1 MSDLQKVK
9 ELRRATGAGFKDCNN
24 ALKEANG
31 DVEKSL
37 EILRI
42 KGITKASKKMSRVA
56 NEGLVSITENEIESE
71 KIDVFSLQTKD
82 KTDSIKVDETLN
94 SKEIKII
101 GLYDP
106 EDFGLKIDMWS
117 NSNGDQLKYLFSN
130 LAKINLSRDASELM
144 NIVLLTNAYYPKKNI
159 SEKDFLKIKSDWLIK
174 HNNLELIEEY
184 LIKNDILN
192 LHPKLSKYLVDKYL
206 SESKLDKACKIFL
219 NNSEPIKNN
228 YLSKFNI
235 YCLINNGKKDEA
247 QLIFD
252 LKKELGFNDQY
263 FENKLNYLFGYTN
276 KIDKAVSEKSILE
289 FHLAHKT
296 NPEFFFEPK
305 ENTNPLIWK
314 YLAASNLLYQTN
326 EIDLDELEKIELIEY
341 ATHNKNYLEDD
352 LFQIYKR
359 FQFTIDQFLNV
370 KTVFK
375 SLTNI
380 ESRALLYQSVLL
392 ESDINKKIELMKLL
406 KEAFIKDK
414 IGNAFEEKLKDL
426 LQDIELD
433 QISSKHTS
441 FYLENINTD
450 EKKQTKIKYN
460 DDLLHQ
466 SKLIKYFIGEYNQ
479 TKIEKDLNNFLK
491 KIKKDKKYSISK
503 KDIILIE
510 SLKSD
515 GIKID
520 KKYDNLYKILDSEM
534 PTDIQVMVNNNES
547 ASTILRIIEVIGQ
560 DELSTL
566 DEDTLFFIIS
576 ALNQLNI
583 DSIRNKI
590 LLKVLPLKV

>member
-1 MSDLQKVK
+1 MKILKLLNKTYFSILIIFFFSIVNSLSQDEPVDIWNIDKEQIKENSENK
-9 ELRRATGAGFKDCNN
+9 ELISN
-24 ALKEANG
+24 
-31 DVEKSL
+31 
-37 EILRI
+37 
-42 KGITKASKKMSRVA
+42 
-56 NEGLVSITENEIESE
+56 TESEIETE
-71 KIDVFSLQTKD
+71 KIDVFNMQTKD
-82 KTDSIKVDETLN
+82 RSDSIKVDESLN

-106 EDFGLKIDMWS
+106 EDFGLTIDMWS

-159 SEKDFLKIKSDWLIK
+159 SEKDFLKIKSDWLMK
-174 HNNLELIEEY
+174 HDNLELIEEY

-192 LHPKLSKYLVDKYL
+192 FHPKLSKYLIDKYL
-206 SESKLDKACKIFL
+206 SESNLNKACKIFL
-219 NNSEPIKNN
+219 NNSEPIKDN

-252 LKKELGFNDQY
+252 LKKELGFNEQY

-276 KIDKAVSEKSILE
+276 EIDKTISEKSILD

-296 NPEFFFEPK
+296 NPEFSFEPK

-326 EIDLDELEKIELIEY
+326 EIDLDELEKIELIEF

-370 KTVFK
+370 KSVFK

-380 ESRALLYQSVLL
+380 ESRALLYQTVLL

-406 KEAFIKDK
+406 KEVFIKDK

-441 FYLENINTD
+441 FYLENINND
-450 EKKQTKIKYN
+450 ENKQTKIKYN

-466 SKLIKYFIGEYNQ
+466 SKLIKYFNNDYNQ

-534 PTDIQVMVNNNES
+534 PTDIQVMINNNES
-547 ASTILRIIEVIGQ
+547 ASTIFRIIEVIGQ

>member
-1 MSDLQKVK
+1 MKILKLLNKTYLSILIIFFFLMVNSFSENEPVDIWNIDKDQIQENSQNN
-9 ELRRATGAGFKDCNN
+9 EL
-24 ALKEANG
+24 
-31 DVEKSL
+31 
-37 EILRI
+37 I
-42 KGITKASKKMSRVA
+42 
-56 NEGLVSITENEIESE
+56 SITESEIETE
-71 KIDVFSLQTKD
+71 KIDIFNMQIKD
-82 KTDSIKVDETLN
+82 SSSSIEVDETLN

-130 LAKINLSRDASELM
+130 LSKINLSQDASEIM
-144 NIVLLTNAYYPKKNI
+144 NIILLTNAYYPNINI

-174 HNNLELIEEY
+174 YNNLELIEEY

-192 LHPKLSKYLVDKYL
+192 SHAKLTKYLVDRYL
-206 SESKLDKACKIFL
+206 SKSELDKACKIFL
-219 NNSEPIKNN
+219 NNSEPIENN

-235 YCLINNGKKDEA
+235 YCLIKNGKKDQA

-252 LKKELGFNDQY
+252 LKKELGFNEQY

-276 KIDKAVSEKSILE
+276 EIDKTISEKNILE

-296 NPEFFFEPK
+296 NPEFSFEPK

-314 YLAASNLLYQTN
+314 YLAASNLLYRTN

-341 ATHNKNYLEDD
+341 ATHNKNYLEND

-359 FQFTIDQFLNV
+359 FQFNIDQFLNV

-375 SLTNI
+375 SLTNV

-392 ESDINKKIELMKLL
+392 ESDINKKIELMKIL

-414 IGNAFEEKLKDL
+414 IGAAFEEKLREML
-426 LQDIELD
+426 EEIELD
-433 QISSKHTS
+433 QISSKYTS
-441 FYLENINTD
+441 FYLENINID
-450 EKKQTKIKYN
+450 KKKQTKIRYN

-466 SKLIKYFIGEYNQ
+466 SKLIRYFNGDYNR

-491 KIKKDKKYSISK
+491 KIKKNKNYSLSK
-503 KDIILIE
+503 KDVILIE

-520 KKYDNLYKILDSEM
+520 KKYNNLYEILDSEM
-534 PTDIQVMVNNNES
+534 PTDIQVMINNNEP

-560 DELSTL
+560 DDLNAL

-583 DSIRNKI
+583 DPIRNKI

>member
-1 MSDLQKVK
+1 MKILKLLNKTFLSTLIIFSFLIANSFSENQPVDIWNIDKEQLQENSENK
-9 ELRRATGAGFKDCNN
+9 EL
-24 ALKEANG
+24 
-31 DVEKSL
+31 
-37 EILRI
+37 I
-42 KGITKASKKMSRVA
+42 
-56 NEGLVSITENEIESE
+56 SITENDIEGE
-71 KIDVFSLQTKD
+71 KIDVFNMQTKD
-82 KTDSIKVDETLN
+82 SLDSIEVDQTLN

-106 EDFGLKIDMWS
+106 EDFGLKINMWS

-130 LAKINLSRDASELM
+130 LAKLNLSKDASELM
-144 NIVLLTNAYYPKKNI
+144 NIVLLTNAYYPNKNI

-174 HNNLELIEEY
+174 HNDLELIEEY

-192 LHPKLSKYLVDKYL
+192 LHPKLTKYLVDKYL
-206 SESKLDKACKIFL
+206 SESNVDKACKIFL
-219 NNSEPIKNN
+219 NNSEPIVNN

-252 LKKELGFNDQY
+252 LKKELGFNEKY
-263 FENKLNYLFGYTN
+263 FENKLNYLFGYINEVDTT
-276 KIDKAVSEKSILE
+276 ISEKNILE

-296 NPEFFFEPK
+296 NSEFSFEPK

-326 EIDLDELEKIELIEY
+326 EIDLNELEKIKLIEY

-375 SLTNI
+375 SLAKI

>member
-1 MSDLQKVK
+1 MKILKLLNKIYLSILIIFFFSIVNSFSQDEPVDIWNIDKEQIQENSENK
-9 ELRRATGAGFKDCNN
+9 ELISIS
-24 ALKEANG
+24 ES
-31 DVEKSL
+31 EL
-37 EILRI
+37 E
-42 KGITKASKKMSRVA
+42 T
-56 NEGLVSITENEIESE
+56 E
-71 KIDVFSLQTKD
+71 KIDVFNMQTKD
-82 KTDSIKVDETLN
+82 RSDSIKVDETLN

-174 HNNLELIEEY
+174 HNDLELIEEY

-276 KIDKAVSEKSILE
+276 EIDKTISEKSILE

-296 NPEFFFEPK
+296 NPEFSFDPK

-392 ESDINKKIELMKLL
+392 ESDINRKIELMKLL
-406 KEAFIKDK
+406 KEVFIKDK

-466 SKLIKYFIGEYNQ
+466 SKLIKYFIGDYNQ

-534 PTDIQVMVNNNES
+534 PTDIQVMINNNES

-583 DSIRNKI
+583 DSLRNKI

>member
-1 MSDLQKVK
+1 MKILKLLNKIYLSILIILFFSIVNSFSENEPVDIWNIDK
-9 ELRRATGAGFKDCNN
+9 EKIQDNSEN
-24 ALKEANG
+24 
-31 DVEKSL
+31 
-37 EILRI
+37 
-42 KGITKASKKMSRVA
+42 KKII
-56 NEGLVSITENEIESE
+56 SITESDLETE
-71 KIDVFSLQTKD
+71 KNDVFNMQNKNSL
-82 KTDSIKVDETLN
+82 DSIKVDETLN

-106 EDFGLKIDMWS
+106 EDFGLKINMWS

-130 LAKINLSRDASELM
+130 LSKINLSQDASELM
-144 NIVLLTNAYYPKKNI
+144 NILLLTNAYYPNKDI

-206 SESKLDKACKIFL
+206 SQSELDKACKIFL
-219 NNSEPIKNN
+219 NNSEPIRND

-235 YCLINNGKKDEA
+235 YCLINSGNNDEA

-252 LKKELGFNDQY
+252 LKKELGFNEKY
-263 FENKLNYLFGYTN
+263 FENKLNYLFGYTEEV
-276 KIDKAVSEKSILE
+276 DKTISEKSILE
-289 FHLAHKT
+289 FHLAHRT
-296 NPEFFFEPK
+296 DPEFSFEPN

-326 EIDLDELEKIELIEY
+326 EIDLNELEKIKLVEY

-352 LFQIYKR
+352 LFDIYKR
-359 FQFTIDQFLNV
+359 FQFNIDQLLNAES
-370 KTVFK
+370 VFK
-375 SLTNI
+375 SLTSI
-380 ESRALLYQSVLL
+380 ESRAILYQRILL
-392 ESDINKKIELMKLL
+392 ESDINKRIELMKILKDVFIKDGIGRAFEKKLTDLL
-406 KEAFIKDK
+406 KE
-414 IGNAFEEKLKDL
+414 
-426 LQDIELD
+426 IELD
-433 QISSKHTS
+433 QISSKYTS
-441 FYLENINTD
+441 FYLENINIE
-450 EKKQTKIKYN
+450 EKKQSKIKYN

-466 SKLIKYFIGEYNQ
+466 SKLIKYFKGDYNQ

-491 KIKKDKKYSISK
+491 KIKKDKKYSLSK

-515 GIKID
+515 GIEVD
-520 KKYDNLYKILDSEM
+520 KKYNNLYKISETEM
-534 PTDIQVMVNNNES
+534 PTDIQVMINNNET

-560 DELSTL
+560 DDLNRL

-583 DSIRNKI
+583 DFIRNKI

>member
-1 MSDLQKVK
+1 MKILKLLNKTYLSILIILLFSMVNSFSENEPVDIWNIDKEQLQENSENK
-9 ELRRATGAGFKDCNN
+9 EL
-24 ALKEANG
+24 
-31 DVEKSL
+31 
-37 EILRI
+37 I
-42 KGITKASKKMSRVA
+42 
-56 NEGLVSITENEIESE
+56 SITENELESE
-71 KIDVFSLQTKD
+71 KIDVFSLQNKD
-82 KTDSIKVDETLN
+82 RSDSIKVDETLN

-206 SESKLDKACKIFL
+206 SKSELDKACKIFL
-219 NNSEPIKNN
+219 NNSEPIKND

-276 KIDKAVSEKSILE
+276 EIDEAVSEKSILE

-296 NPEFFFEPK
+296 NPDFSFEPK
-305 ENTNPLIWK
+305 ESTNPLIWK

-375 SLTNI
+375 SLANI

>member
-1 MSDLQKVK
+1 MKILKLLNKTYLSILIIFFFSIVNSLSQDEPVDIWNIDKEQIKKNSENK
-9 ELRRATGAGFKDCNN
+9 ELISSP
-24 ALKEANG
+24 E
-31 DVEKSL
+31 S
-37 EILRI
+37 
-42 KGITKASKKMSRVA
+42 
-56 NEGLVSITENEIESE
+56 EIETE
-71 KIDVFSLQTKD
+71 KIDVFNMQTKD
-82 KTDSIKVDETLN
+82 RSDSIKFDESLN

-192 LHPKLSKYLVDKYL
+192 FHPKLSKYLIDKYL

-219 NNSEPIKNN
+219 NNSEPIKDN

-252 LKKELGFNDQY
+252 LKKELGFNEQY

-276 KIDKAVSEKSILE
+276 EIDKTISEKSILD

-296 NPEFFFEPK
+296 NPEFTFEPK

-326 EIDLDELEKIELIEY
+326 EIDLDELEKIELIEF

-380 ESRALLYQSVLL
+380 ESRALLYQTVLL
-392 ESDINKKIELMKLL
+392 ESDINKKIELMKIL
-406 KEAFIKDK
+406 KELFIKDK
-414 IGNAFEEKLKDL
+414 IGKAFEEKLKDL

-466 SKLIKYFIGEYNQ
+466 SKLIKYFIGDFNQ

-534 PTDIQVMVNNNES
+534 PTDIQVMINNNES

>member
-1 MSDLQKVK
+1 MKILKLLNKTYLSILIILFFSMVNSFSENEPVDIWNIDKEQLQENSENK
-9 ELRRATGAGFKDCNN
+9 ELIPIA
-24 ALKEANG
+24 
-31 DVEKSL
+31 
-37 EILRI
+37 
-42 KGITKASKKMSRVA
+42 
-56 NEGLVSITENEIESE
+56 ESE
-71 KIDVFSLQTKD
+71 LETGKINVFNMQTKD
-82 KTDSIKVDETLN
+82 RSDLIKVDETLN

-206 SESKLDKACKIFL
+206 SESKLDQACKIFL

-326 EIDLDELEKIELIEY
+326 EIDLNELEKIELIEY

-375 SLTNI
+375 SLANI

-414 IGNAFEEKLKDL
+414 IDNAFEEKLKDL

>member
-1 MSDLQKVK
+1 MKILKLLNKTYLSILIIFFFSIVNSLSQDEPVDIWNIDKEQIKKNSENK
-9 ELRRATGAGFKDCNN
+9 ELISSP
-24 ALKEANG
+24 E
-31 DVEKSL
+31 S
-37 EILRI
+37 
-42 KGITKASKKMSRVA
+42 
-56 NEGLVSITENEIESE
+56 EIETE
-71 KIDVFSLQTKD
+71 KIDVFNMQTKD
-82 KTDSIKVDETLN
+82 RSDSIKVDESLN

-106 EDFGLKIDMWS
+106 EDFGLTIDMWS

-159 SEKDFLKIKSDWLIK
+159 SEKDFLKIKSDWLMK

-192 LHPKLSKYLVDKYL
+192 FHPKLSKYLIDMYL

-219 NNSEPIKNN
+219 NNSEPIKDN

-276 KIDKAVSEKSILE
+276 EIDKTISEKSILD

-296 NPEFFFEPK
+296 NPEFSFEPK

-326 EIDLDELEKIELIEY
+326 EIDLDELEKIELIEF

-370 KTVFK
+370 ETVFK

-380 ESRALLYQSVLL
+380 ESRALLYQTVLL

-406 KEAFIKDK
+406 KEVFIKDK
-414 IGNAFEEKLKDL
+414 IGKAFEEKLKDL

-466 SKLIKYFIGEYNQ
+466 SKLIKYFNGDYNQ

-534 PTDIQVMVNNNES
+534 PTDIQVMINNNEL

>member
-1 MSDLQKVK
+1 MKILKLLNKTFLSILIILSFLIVNSLSENEPVDIWNIDKEQIQENSENK
-9 ELRRATGAGFKDCNN
+9 EL
-24 ALKEANG
+24 
-31 DVEKSL
+31 
-37 EILRI
+37 I
-42 KGITKASKKMSRVA
+42 
-56 NEGLVSITENEIESE
+56 SITESELETE
-71 KIDVFSLQTKD
+71 KIDVFNMQTK
-82 KTDSIKVDETLN
+82 KKSDSIKVDETLN

-106 EDFGLKIDMWS
+106 EDFGLTIDMWS

-206 SESKLDKACKIFL
+206 SESKLDQACKIFL

-252 LKKELGFNDQY
+252 LKKELGFNEKY

-276 KIDKAVSEKSILE
+276 EIDKVVSEKSILE

-326 EIDLDELEKIELIEY
+326 EIDLNELEKIELIEY

-375 SLTNI
+375 SLANI

-392 ESDINKKIELMKLL
+392 ESDTNKKIELMKLL

-560 DELSTL
+560 DELSNL
-566 DEDTLFFIIS
+566 DDDTLFFIIS

-583 DSIRNKI
+583 DFIRNKI

>member
-1 MSDLQKVK
+1 MKILKLLNKIYLSILIIFFLSIVNSFSQDEPVDIWNIDKEQIQENSENK
-9 ELRRATGAGFKDCNN
+9 ELISIS
-24 ALKEANG
+24 ES
-31 DVEKSL
+31 EL
-37 EILRI
+37 E
-42 KGITKASKKMSRVA
+42 T
-56 NEGLVSITENEIESE
+56 E
-71 KIDVFSLQTKD
+71 KIDVFNMQTKD
-82 KTDSIKVDETLN
+82 RSDSIKVDETLN

-174 HNNLELIEEY
+174 YNDLELIEEY
-184 LIKNDILN
+184 LTKNDILN
-192 LHPKLSKYLVDKYL
+192 SHPKLSRYLADKYL

-219 NNSEPIKNN
+219 NNSEPIKDN

-276 KIDKAVSEKSILE
+276 EIDKAVSEKSILE

-296 NPEFFFEPK
+296 NPEFSFDPK

-314 YLAASNLLYQTN
+314 YLATSNLLYQTN

-359 FQFTIDQFLNV
+359 FQFTIDQL
-370 KTVFK
+370 
-375 SLTNI
+375 
-380 ESRALLYQSVLL
+380 
-392 ESDINKKIELMKLL
+392 
-406 KEAFIKDK
+406 
-414 IGNAFEEKLKDL
+414 
-426 LQDIELD
+426 
-433 QISSKHTS
+433 
-441 FYLENINTD
+441 
-450 EKKQTKIKYN
+450 
-460 DDLLHQ
+460 
-466 SKLIKYFIGEYNQ
+466 
-479 TKIEKDLNNFLK
+479 
-491 KIKKDKKYSISK
+491 
-503 KDIILIE
+503 
-510 SLKSD
+510 
-515 GIKID
+515 
-520 KKYDNLYKILDSEM
+520 
-534 PTDIQVMVNNNES
+534 
-547 ASTILRIIEVIGQ
+547 
-560 DELSTL
+560 
-566 DEDTLFFIIS
+566 
-576 ALNQLNI
+576 
-583 DSIRNKI
+583 
-590 LLKVLPLKV
+590 

>member
-1 MSDLQKVK
+1 MKILKLLNKTYLSILIILFFSTVNSFSENEPVDIWNIDKDKIQENSENN
-9 ELRRATGAGFKDCNN
+9 EL
-24 ALKEANG
+24 
-31 DVEKSL
+31 
-37 EILRI
+37 I
-42 KGITKASKKMSRVA
+42 
-56 NEGLVSITENEIESE
+56 SITESDLERE
-71 KIDVFSLQTKD
+71 KIDVFNIQIKNSS
-82 KTDSIKVDETLN
+82 DSIKVDENLD

-106 EDFGLKIDMWS
+106 DDFGLKINMWS

-130 LAKINLSRDASELM
+130 LSKLNLSHDASELM

-206 SESKLDKACKIFL
+206 SESKIDKACKIFA
-219 NNSEPIKNN
+219 NNSKPIENN

-235 YCLINNGKKDEA
+235 YCLIKNGKKDEA

-252 LKKELGFNDQY
+252 LKKELGFNEKY

-276 KIDKAVSEKSILE
+276 EIDKTISQKSVLE

-296 NPEFFFEPK
+296 NPEFSFEPK

-314 YLAASNLLYQTN
+314 YLAASNLLYRTN
-326 EIDLDELEKIELIEY
+326 EIDLNELEKIELVEY
-341 ATHNKNYLEDD
+341 ATHNKNYLEED

-359 FQFTIDQFLNV
+359 FQFNIDQLLRP
-370 KTVFK
+370 KAVFK
-375 SLTNI
+375 SLTRI
-380 ESRALLYQSVLL
+380 ESRALLYQTVLL
-392 ESDINKKIELMKLL
+392 ESDINKKIELIKLL
-406 KEAFIKDK
+406 KAAFIKDK
-414 IGNAFEEKLKDL
+414 IGNAFEEKLEDL
-426 LQDIELD
+426 LKEIELE
-433 QISSKHTS
+433 QISSEHTS
-441 FYLENINTD
+441 FYLENINID

-466 SKLIKYFIGEYNQ
+466 SKLIRYFNGNYNQ
-479 TKIEKDLNNFLK
+479 AKIEKDLNNFLK
-491 KIKKDKKYSISK
+491 KIKKNKKYSLSK

-534 PTDIQVMVNNNES
+534 PTDIQVMINNNETAS
-547 ASTILRIIEVIGQ
+547 AILRIIEVIGQ
-560 DELSTL
+560 DELNAL

-583 DSIRNKI
+583 DFIRNKI

>member
-1 MSDLQKVK
+1 MKILKLLNKTYLSILIIFFFSMV
-9 ELRRATGAGFKDCNN
+9 N
-24 ALKEANG
+24 AF
-31 DVEKSL
+31 S
-37 EILRI
+37 
-42 KGITKASKKMSRVA
+42 
-56 NEGLVSITENEIESE
+56 ENEPVDIWNIDKDQIQENSENNELISISESDPETE
-71 KIDVFSLQTKD
+71 KINVFNMQIKD
-82 KTDSIKVDETLN
+82 IQDSIMVDETLN

-106 EDFGLKIDMWS
+106 EDFGLKINMWS

-130 LAKINLSRDASELM
+130 LAKINLSQDASELM
-144 NIVLLTNAYYPKKNI
+144 NIVLLTNAYYPNKNI
-159 SEKDFLKIKSDWLIK
+159 SEKDFLKIKSNWLIK

-206 SESKLDKACKIFL
+206 SESKVDKACKVFL
-219 NNSEPIKNN
+219 NNSEPIEND

-247 QLIFD
+247 QLIFE
-252 LKKELGFNDQY
+252 LKKELGFNEKY
-263 FENKLNYLFGYTN
+263 FENKINYLLGYTN
-276 KIDKAVSEKSILE
+276 EINTTISEKNILE

-296 NPEFFFEPK
+296 NPEFSFEPK
-305 ENTNPLIWK
+305 ENTNSLIWK
-314 YLAASNLLYQTN
+314 YLAASNLLYQTDQ
-326 EIDLDELEKIELIEY
+326 IDLNELEKIELIEY

-359 FQFTIDQFLNV
+359 FQFNIDQLLNA

-375 SLTNI
+375 SLTSI
-380 ESRALLYQSVLL
+380 ESRALLYQTILL
-392 ESDINKKIELMKLL
+392 ESDINKKIDLIKLL
-406 KEAFIKDK
+406 KEAFMKDK
-414 IGNAFEEKLKDL
+414 IGNAFENKLRDL
-426 LQDIELD
+426 LKQMELD
-433 QISSKHTS
+433 QISSEHTS

-450 EKKQTKIKYN
+450 EKKQTKIRYN

-466 SKLIKYFIGEYNQ
+466 SKLIRYFDGDYNQ

-491 KIKKDKKYSISK
+491 KIKKNKKYSLSK

-515 GIKID
+515 GIKVD

-534 PTDIQVMVNNNES
+534 PTDIQVMINNNE
-547 ASTILRIIEVIGQ
+547 AATAILRIVEVIGQ
-560 DELSTL
+560 DELNTL

-583 DSIRNKI
+583 DFIRNKI

>member
-1 MSDLQKVK
+1 MKILKLLNKTYLSILIIFFFSIVNSFSQDEPVDIWNIDK
-9 ELRRATGAGFKDCNN
+9 EQIQENSEN
-24 ALKEANG
+24 KEF
-31 DVEKSL
+31 
-37 EILRI
+37 I
-42 KGITKASKKMSRVA
+42 
-56 NEGLVSITENEIESE
+56 SITESELETE
-71 KIDVFSLQTKD
+71 KIDVFNMQTKNRS
-82 KTDSIKVDETLN
+82 DSIEFDESLN

-184 LIKNDILN
+184 LVKNDILN

-206 SESKLDKACKIFL
+206 SKSELNKACKIFL

-252 LKKELGFNDQY
+252 LKKELGFKDPY

-276 KIDKAVSEKSILE
+276 KIDKAISEKSILE

-296 NPEFFFEPK
+296 NPEFSFEPK

-314 YLAASNLLYQTN
+314 YLATSNLLYQTN
-326 EIDLDELEKIELIEY
+326 EISLDELEKIKLIEY

-375 SLTNI
+375 SLANI

>member
-1 MSDLQKVK
+1 MKILKLLNKTYLSILIILFFTIVNSFSENEPVDIWNIDKQKIEENSDNK
-9 ELRRATGAGFKDCNN
+9 ELT
-24 ALKEANG
+24 
-31 DVEKSL
+31 S
-37 EILRI
+37 I
-42 KGITKASKKMSRVA
+42 
-56 NEGLVSITENEIESE
+56 NESELDTE
-71 KIDVFSLQTKD
+71 KIDVFNMQTKD
-82 KTDSIKVDETLN
+82 SPDPISVDENLN

-106 EDFGLKIDMWS
+106 EEFDLKIDMWS

-130 LAKINLSRDASELM
+130 LAKINLSQDASELM
-144 NIVLLTNAYYPKKNI
+144 NIILLTNAYYPKKNI

-206 SESKLDKACKIFL
+206 SESKLERACSIFL

-252 LKKELGFNDQY
+252 LKKELGFNEKY
-263 FENKLNYLFGYTN
+263 FENKLSYLFGYTN
-276 KIDKAVSEKSILE
+276 EIDKAISEKNILE

-296 NPEFFFEPK
+296 NPEFSFEPN

-370 KTVFK
+370 QTVFK
-375 SLTNI
+375 SLRSI

-450 EKKQTKIKYN
+450 ETKLTKIKYN

-466 SKLIKYFIGEYNQ
+466 SKLIKYFIGDYNK

-520 KKYDNLYKILDSEM
+520 KRYDNLYEILESEM
-534 PTDIQVMVNNNES
+534 PTDIQVMINNNES

-560 DELSTL
+560 DELNTL

-583 DSIRNKI
+583 DSLRNKI

>member
-1 MSDLQKVK
+1 MKILKLLNKDYLSILIIFFFSIVNSFSQDEPVDIWNIDK
-9 ELRRATGAGFKDCNN
+9 EKIQENSEN
-24 ALKEANG
+24 KEF
-31 DVEKSL
+31 
-37 EILRI
+37 I
-42 KGITKASKKMSRVA
+42 
-56 NEGLVSITENEIESE
+56 SITESELETE
-71 KIDVFSLQTKD
+71 KIDVFNMQTKD
-82 KTDSIKVDETLN
+82 RSDSIKVDESLN
-94 SKEIKII
+94 SKEIKIV

-106 EDFGLKIDMWS
+106 GDFGLKIDMWS

-130 LAKINLSRDASELM
+130 IAKINLSRDASELM

-174 HNNLELIEEY
+174 HNNLKLIEEY

-192 LHPKLSKYLVDKYL
+192 LHPKLSKYLIDKYL
-206 SESKLDKACKIFL
+206 SESELEKACKIFL
-219 NNSEPIKNN
+219 NNSKSIKDN

-235 YCLINNGKKDEA
+235 YCLINNGKRDEA

-252 LKKELGFNDQY
+252 LKKELGFNEKY

-276 KIDKAVSEKSILE
+276 EIDKAISEKSILD

-314 YLAASNLLYQTN
+314 YLAASNLLYRTN

-380 ESRALLYQSVLL
+380 ESRALLYQTVLL
-392 ESDINKKIELMKLL
+392 ESDTNKKIELMKLL
-406 KEAFIKDK
+406 KEVFIKDK
-414 IGNAFEEKLKDL
+414 IGNAFEGKLKDL

-441 FYLENINTD
+441 FYLENINTN

-466 SKLIKYFIGEYNQ
+466 SKLIKYFIGDYNQ
-479 TKIEKDLNNFLK
+479 IKIEKDLNNFLK

-534 PTDIQVMVNNNES
+534 PTDIQVMINNNES

-560 DELSTL
+560 DELNTL

-583 DSIRNKI
+583 DPIRNKI

>member
-1 MSDLQKVK
+1 MKILKLLSRIYLLILSILLLTIVNSFSENEPVDIWNLDKEQIQENTKDK
-9 ELRRATGAGFKDCNN
+9 EL
-24 ALKEANG
+24 
-31 DVEKSL
+31 
-37 EILRI
+37 I
-42 KGITKASKKMSRVA
+42 
-56 NEGLVSITENEIESE
+56 SITNTDIESE
-71 KIDVFSLQTKD
+71 KIDVFNMQIKNS
-82 KTDSIKVDETLN
+82 TDSIKVDDN
-94 SKEIKII
+94 FDSKEVKII

-106 EDFGLKIDMWS
+106 EDFGLKINMWS

-130 LAKINLSRDASELM
+130 LSKMNLSQDASELM
-144 NIVLLTNAYYPKKNI
+144 NIVLLTNAYYPDKNI
-159 SEKDFLKIKSDWLIK
+159 NEKDFLKIKSDWLIK

-192 LHPKLSKYLVDKYL
+192 LHPELSKYLVDKYL
-206 SESKLDKACKIFL
+206 SESELDKACKIFL
-219 NNSEPIKNN
+219 KNSEPIKND

-235 YCLINNGKKDEA
+235 YCLINNGKRDEA

-252 LKKELGFNDQY
+252 LKKELGFSEKY

-276 KIDKAVSEKSILE
+276 EIDADISEKSILE

-296 NPEFFFEPK
+296 NPEFYFEPK
-305 ENTNPLIWK
+305 ENTDPLIWK

-326 EIDLDELEKIELIEY
+326 EIDLNELEKIELIEY
-341 ATHNKNYLEDD
+341 ATHNKNYLEND

-359 FQFTIDQFLNV
+359 FQFNIDQFLNV
-370 KTVFK
+370 KSVFK
-375 SLTNI
+375 TLPNI

-392 ESDINKKIELMKLL
+392 ESDGNKKIELMKLL
-406 KEAFIKDK
+406 KEAFTKDK
-414 IGNAFEEKLKDL
+414 IANAFDEKLKEL
-426 LQDIELD
+426 LEEVELN
-433 QISSKHTS
+433 QISSEHTS
-441 FYLENINTD
+441 FYIENINTD
-450 EKKQTKIKYN
+450 KKKQTRIKYN
-460 DDLLHQ
+460 DDFLHQ
-466 SKLIKYFIGEYNQ
+466 SKLIRYFNGDYNQ
-479 TKIEKDLNNFLK
+479 MKIEKDLNNFLK
-491 KIKKDKKYSISK
+491 KIKKDKKYSLSK

-520 KKYDNLYKILDSEM
+520 KKYENLYKILDSEM
-534 PTDIQVMVNNNES
+534 PTDIQVMINNNEI

-560 DELSTL
+560 DELSAL

-583 DSIRNKI
+583 DFIRNKI

>member
-1 MSDLQKVK
+1 MKILKLLNKTYLSILIIFFFSIVNSFSQDEPVDIWNIDK
-9 ELRRATGAGFKDCNN
+9 EQIQENSEN
-24 ALKEANG
+24 KEF
-31 DVEKSL
+31 
-37 EILRI
+37 I
-42 KGITKASKKMSRVA
+42 
-56 NEGLVSITENEIESE
+56 SITESELETE
-71 KIDVFSLQTKD
+71 KIDVFNMQTKD
-82 KTDSIKVDETLN
+82 RSDSIKFDESLN

-106 EDFGLKIDMWS
+106 GDFGLTIDMWS

-144 NIVLLTNAYYPKKNI
+144 NIVLLTNARYPKKNI
-159 SEKDFLKIKSDWLIK
+159 SEKEFLRIKSDWLMK

-192 LHPKLSKYLVDKYL
+192 FHPKLSKYLIDKYL

-219 NNSEPIKNN
+219 NNSEPIKDN

-252 LKKELGFNDQY
+252 LKKELGFNEQY

-276 KIDKAVSEKSILE
+276 EIDKTISEKSILE

-296 NPEFFFEPK
+296 NPEFSFEPK

-326 EIDLDELEKIELIEY
+326 EIDLDELEKIELIEF

-380 ESRALLYQSVLL
+380 ESRALLYQTVLL

-406 KEAFIKDK
+406 KGVFIKDK
-414 IGNAFEEKLKDL
+414 IGKAFEEKLKDL

-466 SKLIKYFIGEYNQ
+466 SKLIKYFIGDYNQ

-534 PTDIQVMVNNNES
+534 PTDIQVMINNNES

-560 DELSTL
+560 DDLSTL

>member
-1 MSDLQKVK
+1 MKILKLLNKTYLSILIIFLFSMVNSFSENEPVDIWNIDKDQIKENSENK
-9 ELRRATGAGFKDCNN
+9 EL
-24 ALKEANG
+24 
-31 DVEKSL
+31 
-37 EILRI
+37 I
-42 KGITKASKKMSRVA
+42 
-56 NEGLVSITENEIESE
+56 SITESDLETG
-71 KIDVFSLQTKD
+71 KIDVFKMQTKD
-82 KTDSIKVDETLN
+82 SSVSIKVDETLN

-106 EDFGLKIDMWS
+106 EDFDLKINMWS

-130 LAKINLSRDASELM
+130 LAKINLSQDASELM
-144 NIVLLTNAYYPKKNI
+144 NIVLLTNAYYPNKNI
-159 SEKDFLKIKSDWLIK
+159 SEKDFLKIKSEWLIK
-174 HNNLELIEEY
+174 HDNLELIEEY

-206 SESKLDKACKIFL
+206 SESELDKACKIFL
-219 NNSEPIKNN
+219 NNSEPIEND

-252 LKKELGFNDQY
+252 LKKESGFNEKY

-276 KIDKAVSEKSILE
+276 EADTTISEKSILE

-326 EIDLDELEKIELIEY
+326 EIDLNELEKIELVEY
-341 ATHNKNYLEDD
+341 ATHNKNYPEDD

-359 FQFTIDQFLNV
+359 FQFNIDQLLNA
-370 KTVFK
+370 KAIFK
-375 SLTNI
+375 SLTSI
-380 ESRALLYQSVLL
+380 ESRALLYQTILI

-406 KEAFIKDK
+406 KAEFINDE
-414 IGNAFEEKLKDL
+414 IGNAFEAKLKDL
-426 LQDIELD
+426 LQEIELD
-433 QISSKHTS
+433 QISSEHTS
-441 FYLENINTD
+441 FYLDNISTD
-450 EKKQTKIKYN
+450 EKKQAKIKYN
-460 DDLLHQ
+460 EDLLHQ
-466 SKLIKYFIGEYNQ
+466 SKLIRYFNGDYNQ
-479 TKIEKDLNNFLK
+479 TKVEKDLNNFLK
-491 KIKKDKKYSISK
+491 KIKKNKKYSLSK

-534 PTDIQVMVNNNES
+534 PTDIQVMINNNEL

-560 DELSTL
+560 DELNVL

-583 DSIRNKI
+583 DFIRNKI

>member
-1 MSDLQKVK
+1 MKILKLLNKTYLSILIIFFFSIVNSFSQDEPVDIWNIDK
-9 ELRRATGAGFKDCNN
+9 EQIQENSEN
-24 ALKEANG
+24 KEF
-31 DVEKSL
+31 
-37 EILRI
+37 I
-42 KGITKASKKMSRVA
+42 
-56 NEGLVSITENEIESE
+56 SITESELETE
-71 KIDVFSLQTKD
+71 KIDVFNMQTKD
-82 KTDSIKVDETLN
+82 RSDSIKVDESLN

-159 SEKDFLKIKSDWLIK
+159 TEKDFLKIKSDWLMK

-192 LHPKLSKYLVDKYL
+192 FHPKLSKYLIDKYL

-219 NNSEPIKNN
+219 NNSEPIKDN

-252 LKKELGFNDQY
+252 LKKELGFNEQY

-276 KIDKAVSEKSILE
+276 EIDKTISEKSILD

-296 NPEFFFEPK
+296 NPEFTFEPK

-326 EIDLDELEKIELIEY
+326 EIDLDELEKIELIEF

-380 ESRALLYQSVLL
+380 ESRALLYQTVLL

-406 KEAFIKDK
+406 KEVFIKDK
-414 IGNAFEEKLKDL
+414 IGKAFEEKLKDL

-466 SKLIKYFIGEYNQ
+466 SKLIKYFIGDYNQ

-534 PTDIQVMVNNNES
+534 PTDIQVMINNNEL

>member
-1 MSDLQKVK
+1 MCIRDRLNKTFLLILIIFSFSIANSFSENEPVDIWNIDKEQIQENSENK
-9 ELRRATGAGFKDCNN
+9 EL
-24 ALKEANG
+24 
-31 DVEKSL
+31 
-37 EILRI
+37 I
-42 KGITKASKKMSRVA
+42 
-56 NEGLVSITENEIESE
+56 SITESELETE
-71 KIDVFSLQTKD
+71 KIDVFNMQTQKRPV
-82 KTDSIKVDETLN
+82 SIKVDETLN

-206 SESKLDKACKIFL
+206 SESKLDQACKIFL
-219 NNSEPIKNN
+219 NNSEPIKND

-252 LKKELGFNDQY
+252 LKKELGFSDQY

-276 KIDKAVSEKSILE
+276 EIDKAVSEKSILE

-370 KTVFK
+370 RTVFK
-375 SLTNI
+375 SLFLSLI
-380 ESRALLYQSVLL
+380 H
-392 ESDINKKIELMKLL
+392 
-406 KEAFIKDK
+406 
-414 IGNAFEEKLKDL
+414 
-426 LQDIELD
+426 
-433 QISSKHTS
+433 IS
-441 FYLENINTD
+441 E
-450 EKKQTKIKYN
+450 
-460 DDLLHQ
+460 
-466 SKLIKYFIGEYNQ
+466 
-479 TKIEKDLNNFLK
+479 
-491 KIKKDKKYSISK
+491 
-503 KDIILIE
+503 
-510 SLKSD
+510 
-515 GIKID
+515 
-520 KKYDNLYKILDSEM
+520 
-534 PTDIQVMVNNNES
+534 PT
-547 ASTILRIIEVIGQ
+547 R
-560 DELSTL
+560 
-566 DEDTLFFIIS
+566 
-576 ALNQLNI
+576 
-583 DSIRNKI
+583 
-590 LLKVLPLKV
+590 P

>member
-1 MSDLQKVK
+1 MKILKLLNKTYLSILSILFFTMVNSFSENEPVDIWNIDKEQIQQNSENK
-9 ELRRATGAGFKDCNN
+9 EL
-24 ALKEANG
+24 
-31 DVEKSL
+31 
-37 EILRI
+37 I
-42 KGITKASKKMSRVA
+42 
-56 NEGLVSITENEIESE
+56 SIIESEPETE
-71 KIDVFSLQTKD
+71 KIDVFNMQIKNSSDT
-82 KTDSIKVDETLN
+82 IKVDKTLN
-94 SKEIKII
+94 SKETKII

-106 EDFGLKIDMWS
+106 EDFGLKINMWS

-130 LAKINLSRDASELM
+130 LAKMNLSQDASELM
-144 NIVLLTNAYYPKKNI
+144 NIVLLTNAYYPNKNI

-174 HNNLELIEEY
+174 HNNLDLIEEY
-184 LIKNDILN
+184 LINNDILN

-206 SESKLDKACKIFL
+206 SESELDKACKIFL
-219 NNSEPIKNN
+219 NNSEPIEND
-228 YLSKFNI
+228 YLLKFNI
-235 YCLINNGKKDEA
+235 YCLIENGKKDEA

-252 LKKELGFNDQY
+252 LKKELGFNDKY
-263 FENKLNYLFGYTN
+263 FENKLNSLLGYTN
-276 KIDKAVSEKSILE
+276 EIDTTVSERSILE

-296 NPEFFFEPK
+296 NPEFSFEPK

-326 EIDLDELEKIELIEY
+326 EIDLNELEKIELVEY
-341 ATHNKNYLEDD
+341 ATHNKNYLEDE

-359 FQFTIDQFLNV
+359 FQFNIDQLLNA
-370 KTVFK
+370 KAVFK
-375 SLTNI
+375 SLTSI
-380 ESRALLYQSVLL
+380 ESRALLYQTVLL
-392 ESDINKKIELMKLL
+392 ESDTNKKIELMKLL
-406 KEAFIKDK
+406 KESFIKDK

-426 LQDIELD
+426 LQEIELNE
-433 QISSKHTS
+433 ISSEHTS

-466 SKLIKYFIGEYNQ
+466 SKLIKYFNGDYNK
-479 TKIEKDLNNFLK
+479 TRIEKDLNNFLK
-491 KIKKDKKYSISK
+491 KIKKNKKYSLSK

-515 GIKID
+515 GIKVD

-534 PTDIQVMVNNNES
+534 PTDIQVMINNNEL
-547 ASTILRIIEVIGQ
+547 APAILRIIEVIGQ
-560 DELSTL
+560 DELNDL

-583 DSIRNKI
+583 DFIRDKI

>member
-1 MSDLQKVK
+1 MKILKLLNKIYLSILIILFFSTVNSFSENEPVDIWNIDKEQLQENSENK
-9 ELRRATGAGFKDCNN
+9 EL
-24 ALKEANG
+24 
-31 DVEKSL
+31 
-37 EILRI
+37 I
-42 KGITKASKKMSRVA
+42 
-56 NEGLVSITENEIESE
+56 SITENELESE

-82 KTDSIKVDETLN
+82 ESDLIKVDETLD

-184 LIKNDILN
+184 LIKNDIIN
-192 LHPKLSKYLVDKYL
+192 LHPKLSKYLVDKHL
-206 SESKLDKACKIFL
+206 SRSELDKACKIFL

-276 KIDKAVSEKSILE
+276 KIDEAVSEKSILE

-296 NPEFFFEPK
+296 NPEFSFEPK
-305 ENTNPLIWK
+305 ESTNPLIWK

-326 EIDLDELEKIELIEY
+326 EIDLNELEKIELIEY

-375 SLTNI
+375 SLANI

-392 ESDINKKIELMKLL
+392 ESDTNKKIELMKLL

-414 IGNAFEEKLKDL
+414 IGNAFEEKLKEL

-560 DELSTL
+560 DELSAL

>member
-1 MSDLQKVK
+1 MKILKLLNKTYLSILIILFFSIVNSFSENEPVDIWNIDKEQIKENSESK
-9 ELRRATGAGFKDCNN
+9 EL
-24 ALKEANG
+24 
-31 DVEKSL
+31 
-37 EILRI
+37 I
-42 KGITKASKKMSRVA
+42 
-56 NEGLVSITENEIESE
+56 SITESRPEIE
-71 KIDVFSLQTKD
+71 KIDVFNMQINDSS
-82 KTDSIKVDETLN
+82 DSIKVDETLN

-130 LAKINLSRDASELM
+130 LAKINLSNDASELM

-206 SESKLDKACKIFL
+206 SESKLDQACKIFL

-276 KIDKAVSEKSILE
+276 EIDKVVSEKSILE

-314 YLAASNLLYQTN
+314 YLAASNLLYKTN

-375 SLTNI
+375 SLANI

-560 DELSTL
+560 DELSAL

-583 DSIRNKI
+583 DTIRNKI

>member
-1 MSDLQKVK
+1 MKILKLLNKTYLSILIIIFFSIVDSFSQDEPVDIWNIDKEQIQENSENK
-9 ELRRATGAGFKDCNN
+9 EL
-24 ALKEANG
+24 
-31 DVEKSL
+31 
-37 EILRI
+37 I
-42 KGITKASKKMSRVA
+42 
-56 NEGLVSITENEIESE
+56 SITESELETE
-71 KIDVFSLQTKD
+71 KIDVFNMQTKD
-82 KTDSIKVDETLN
+82 RSDSIKVDETLN

-130 LAKINLSRDASELM
+130 LAKINLSQDASELM
-144 NIVLLTNAYYPKKNI
+144 NIVLLTNAYYPNKNI
-159 SEKDFLKIKSDWLIK
+159 NEKDFLKIKSDWLIK

-192 LHPKLSKYLVDKYL
+192 LHPKLTKYLVDKHL
-206 SESKLDKACKIFL
+206 SVSELDKACRVFI
-219 NNSEPIKNN
+219 NNSEPIKND

-235 YCLINNGKKDEA
+235 YCLIKNGKKDEA
-247 QLIFD
+247 QLIFE
-252 LKKELGFNDQY
+252 LKKELGFNEQY
-263 FENKLNYLFGYTN
+263 FENKINYIFGYTN
-276 KIDKAVSEKSILE
+276 EVDGIISEKNILE

-296 NPEFFFEPK
+296 NPEFYFEPK

-314 YLAASNLLYQTN
+314 YLAASNLLYQTD
-326 EIDLDELEKIELIEY
+326 EIDLNELEKIKLVEY

-359 FQFTIDQFLNV
+359 FQFNIDQLLNA
-370 KTVFK
+370 KAVFK
-375 SLTNI
+375 SLTSI
-380 ESRALLYQSVLL
+380 ESRALLYQTVLL

-406 KEAFIKDK
+406 KDAFIKDK
-414 IGNAFEEKLKDL
+414 IGDAFEKKLKDL
-426 LQDIELD
+426 LKEIELD
-433 QISSKHTS
+433 QVSSEHTS
-441 FYLENINTD
+441 FYLENIDTD

-460 DDLLHQ
+460 DDILHQ
-466 SKLIKYFIGEYNQ
+466 SKLIKYFIGDYNQ
-479 TKIEKDLNNFLK
+479 TKIEKDVNNFLK
-491 KIKKDKKYSISK
+491 KIKRDKKYIISK

-534 PTDIQVMVNNNES
+534 PTDIQVMINNNEP

-560 DELSTL
+560 DDLTTL
-566 DEDTLFFIIS
+566 DEDTLYFIIS

-583 DSIRNKI
+583 DTLRNKI